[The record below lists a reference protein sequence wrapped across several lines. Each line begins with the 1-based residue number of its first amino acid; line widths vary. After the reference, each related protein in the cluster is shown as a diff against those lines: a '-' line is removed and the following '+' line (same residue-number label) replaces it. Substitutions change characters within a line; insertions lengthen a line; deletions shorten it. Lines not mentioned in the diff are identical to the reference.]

1 MKNSI
6 KLFNTDCLNTMKE
19 LKDNTVDLI
28 VTDPPYNLGNF
39 MKERA
44 TNLRQM
50 RPNSFYSAGWDDLC
64 YQDWLN
70 NMDIFFKVVKYMMV

>member
-19 LKDNTVDLI
+19 LKGDTVDLI

-44 TNLRQM
+44 TNLKQM
-50 RPNSFYSAGWDDLC
+50 SPNSFYSAGWDDLC
-64 YQDWLN
+64 
-70 NMDIFFKVVKYMMV
+70 